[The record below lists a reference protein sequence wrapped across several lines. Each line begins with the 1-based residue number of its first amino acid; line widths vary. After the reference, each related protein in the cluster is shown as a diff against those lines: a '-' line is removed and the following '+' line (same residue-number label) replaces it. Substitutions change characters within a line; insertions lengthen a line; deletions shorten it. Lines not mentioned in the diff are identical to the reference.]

1 MRATTHDG
9 AFDLLDYLPLL
20 GDREAIILGQGVP
33 MPMRILFHHISD
45 LGVPQ
50 QRKAGFSASWR
61 KPNMDRK
68 GLEQVVSRWRSIG
81 RPRQDEPD
89 EIEQ

>member
-20 GDREAIILGQGVP
+20 GDREAIVLGQGVP
-33 MPMRILFHHISD
+33 MPMRILFHNIDS
-45 LGVPQ
+45 LSEPQ
-50 QRKAGFSASWR
+50 ERTAGFSESWR

-68 GLEQVVSRWRSIG
+68 GLEDVVSRWRSVG
-81 RPRQDEPD
+81 RQHHEDSND
-89 EIEQ
+89 IE